1 MKIAHCFALLAAG
14 LAVTIA
20 GAQTPPSPAQQK
32 ADQVL
37 LKARKVDLLNQILP
51 VLMTK
56 DQIGKLLPVIEK
68 ARAAVK
74 AVEEKERG
82 ELGALEPKLDA
93 AIKEALDKNLVP
105 SRDVLNNA
113 YATFQM
119 MQLRRQSIV
128 NQNVDALLKVID
140 ESWNA
145 GQRKAAAQ
153 ALRPEAFD
161 PTLDSSKMT
170 DEQKLRFYV
179 RVILLDPYA
188 YDLLI
193 KLREKAPS

>member
-1 MKIAHCFALLAAG
+1 MTFAHRITVLIACLAAG
-14 LAVTIA
+14 AA
-20 GAQTPPSPAQQK
+20 WAQTPPSPAQQK

-37 LKARKVDLLNQILP
+37 VKARKVDLLNQILP
-51 VLMTK
+51 ALMTK

-68 ARAAVK
+68 ARQAVRE
-74 AVEEKERG
+74 VEEKERS

-93 AIKEALDKNLVP
+93 AIREALEKNLVP

-119 MQLRRQSIV
+119 MQMRRQSIV
-128 NQNVDALLKVID
+128 SQNVEAVLKVIED
-140 ESWNA
+140 TWNA

-153 ALRPEAFD
+153 ALKPEAFD

-179 RVILLDPYA
+179 RVILLDPLA